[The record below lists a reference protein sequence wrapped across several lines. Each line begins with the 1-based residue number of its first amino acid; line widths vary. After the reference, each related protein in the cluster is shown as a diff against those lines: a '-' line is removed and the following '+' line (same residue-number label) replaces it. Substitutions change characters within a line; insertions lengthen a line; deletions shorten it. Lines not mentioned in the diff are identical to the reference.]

1 MKVQASL
8 VDQWVRVH
16 PSMQGAWVLSL
27 VWEDSTCLEQL
38 SPRAMTTEAL
48 TPLSPRSATKEAAA
62 VRSPYTTTREQALL
76 TVAGESPH
84 SSEDPTQLKVN
95 KFF

>member
-1 MKVQASL
+1 MGH
-8 VDQWVRVH
+8 WVRVH

-48 TPLSPRSATKEAAA
+48 TPLLGSRPCSPWLEKALAA
-62 VRSPYTTTREQALL
+62 VKIQ
-76 TVAGESPH
+76 H
-84 SSEDPTQLKVN
+84 SRK
-95 KFF
+95 